1 MESDY
6 LKVIYMEYYPDY
18 PKVLSMESLLSFT
31 IGTSHNIFM
40 NSIKYPSNCSH
51 RYYQGWLNLSVI
63 CILYLDLPRSVFRS
77 WIG

>member
-18 PKVLSMESLLSFT
+18 PKVLSMESRRLFT
-31 IGTSHNIFM
+31 FGTSHNIFM

-51 RYYQGWLNLSVI
+51 RYYQG
-63 CILYLDLPRSVFRS
+63 
-77 WIG
+77 